1 MFWNKNKKS
10 HPLSEAQTVPVKVI
24 SLKQSQISESY
35 LKPLDIADQGAAL
48 VVAFISPYLP
58 FEQTAQQLKNA
69 MPFAQHLIA
78 VMTAGEVSSCGQ
90 QFYHEA
96 DNQWDNIVLQSYSRD
111 LFSAVEIRTVPLHC
125 EDIKQGQTRLTEQAR
140 IERIESEIKK
150 LNLPFAVNSQ
160 DTLALTFFDGLS
172 ASENFFMQALYNSD
186 RLPCYFVGGSAG
198 GKLDFQQ
205 AAVFDGQKIANNQA
219 VLIFCKL
226 KPEVRYGIF
235 KSHNFQK
242 TGTAFAVVEADAH
255 SRNVHSVMQKNAN
268 RAISLMD
275 ALCQHFSCSKAQ
287 LGAKLQGYSFG
298 VEIGG
303 ELFVRSIAGMDE
315 SSGAI
320 SFFCD
325 LHFGD
330 QLHLLKANPFAS
342 QTEQEY
348 QQFARNKPTPI
359 AMLANDCILRR
370 LNNANELN
378 RVTPF
383 QKIPSAGFSTFGEL
397 LGVHMNQT
405 LTAIFFYRVKDGER
419 FQDDY
424 ADNFPQNYS
433 HFRMYFMASRLNSLQ
448 QINRLQATLIDR
460 MSEYKPLVRSI
471 MNGFDSLQN
480 YTESSRG
487 VLSDV
492 QQRFSHFNKLVD
504 EQEQDRLQLRSDVDI
519 LQQNAEEVMSVL
531 NVIAGIADQT
541 SLLALNAAIE
551 AARAG
556 DAGRGFAVVADEVRN
571 LSQNTQRSVDE
582 TGKTINSVSSS
593 IISIKGT
600 IDRTSDFI
608 EEIATNSSSLS
619 EEMDSMVT
627 SAMKTGSEVSAN
639 IESMNELSIRLDQI
653 DEEVEEI
660 NRLKA
665 LSDY

>member
-1 MFWNKNKKS
+1 MFWNKNKKN
-10 HPLSEAQTVPVKVI
+10 QTLKEEQAAPVKVI
-24 SLKQSQISESY
+24 SLSKAQISEAH
-35 LKPLDIADQGAAL
+35 LKQLDYPNQGAAL
-48 VVAFISPYLP
+48 VIAFISPYLP

-69 MPFAQHLIA
+69 IPFTQHLIA
-78 VMTAGEVSSCGQ
+78 VMTAGEVSSCGR
-90 QFYHEA
+90 QFYHETGS
-96 DNQWDNIVLQSYSRD
+96 QWDNIVLQSYSQA
-111 LFSAVEIRTVPLHC
+111 LFSAVEVRTVPLHC
-125 EDIKQGQTRLTEQAR
+125 DDIKQGQIRLTEQAR

-150 LNLPFAVNSQ
+150 LNLPFAVHSQ

-205 AAVFDGQKIANNQA
+205 AAVFDGQRIANNQA

-226 KPEVRYGIF
+226 RPEIRYGIF

-242 TGTAFAVVEADAH
+242 TGTVFAVVEADAH
-255 SRNVHSVMQKNAN
+255 SRTVHSVMQKNAH
-268 RAISLMD
+268 RAISLME

-330 QLHLLKANPFAS
+330 QLHLVKANPFAT

-348 QQFARNKPTPI
+348 QRFANNKPKPI

-383 QKIPSAGFSTFGEL
+383 QSIPSAGFSTFGEL

-405 LTAIFFYRVKDGER
+405 LTAIFFYKVAAGER

-471 MNGFDSLQN
+471 MNGFDSLQS
-480 YTESSRG
+480 YTESSRSI
-487 VLSDV
+487 LSDV
-492 QQRFSHFNKLVD
+492 QQRFSHFNQLVD
-504 EQEQDRLQLRSDVDI
+504 EQEQDRLQLRSDVDV

-531 NVIAGIADQT
+531 NVISGIADQT

-608 EEIATNSSSLS
+608 EEIATSSSSLS

-627 SAMKTGSEVSAN
+627 SAMKTGAEVGTN
-639 IESMNELSIRLDQI
+639 IENMNELAIRLDQI

-665 LSDY
+665 LSEY